1 MKITESKIRR
11 IILEELSQYRLVE
24 QPSDISPR
32 MDAAVHAEWEKQGVA
47 DIMSPGGDSASLQ
60 DVNLLAVES
69 AIASGDDI
77 DPTLKAEMRESAIW
91 EFSSLFTK
99 SLQEVMRGF
108 IEENPG
114 IESEED
120 LSTEKIREI
129 KENAA
134 RHALREYRA
143 THSNTQIIADYISR
157 LERIIGKPVPPT
169 LKQLTIRYAKDFAY
183 QFVFGFIDNAILILA
198 GAAIDDYIKMIFG
211 AEKLQKALAPDDLD
225 FITDGVG
232 NTISD
237 GVGDLGGGAVD
248 RSVGSWSWLQDA
260 ATDDQLE
267 IATPFQKLMARTAT
281 FTGVVLGCLVA
292 IPLGILVLKG
302 VTALGVTTAAGFG
315 LTSTVASAGLTLV
328 AAGLMGATLYQEL
341 QLLDKG
347 ARDTL
352 DTALSVIMSRVY
364 KERRLRGDFTQEEYP
379 RQDYTVEDF
388 ALDVENNRDIVQGIW
403 NQEMDFARLISH
415 EDINANQVWRGVDT
429 LSNGYGLSNPNR
441 TVLRESRLL
450 VLAGIN

>member
-1 MKITESKIRR
+1 MKIKESNIRKI
-11 IILEELSQYRLVE
+11 IIEELSHYRLLE
-24 QPSDISPR
+24 QFDIPR
-32 MDAAVHAEWEKQGVA
+32 MDPDVHAGWERQGVS
-47 DIMSPGGDSASLQ
+47 DVMRPRGDSASLQ
-60 DVNLLAVES
+60 DINQLAVES
-69 AIASGDDI
+69 AIADGDDI
-77 DPTLKAEMRESAIW
+77 DSTLKAEMRESAIW
-91 EFSSLFTK
+91 EFSSLFTE
-99 SLQEVMRGF
+99 SLQQEISRF

-114 IESEED
+114 IASEGD
-120 LSTEKIREI
+120 LSVEKIREI

-134 RHALREYRA
+134 YQALQEYKA
-143 THSNTQIIADYISR
+143 THSNTQIISDYLARI
-157 LERIIGKPVPPT
+157 ERIIGKPVPPT
-169 LKQLTIRYAKDFAY
+169 LKQLIIRYAKDFAY

-198 GAAIDDYIKMIFG
+198 GAAIDDYIKMAFG
-211 AEKLQKALAPDDLD
+211 AEKLSKVLSADDLD

-237 GVGDLGGGAVD
+237 GVGDLGGGAVE

-267 IATPFQKLMARTAT
+267 IATPFQKLMAKTAT

-292 IPLGILVLKG
+292 IPIGILILKG

-315 LTSTVASAGLTLV
+315 LTSTIASAGLALV
-328 AAGLMGATLYQEL
+328 AAGLMGATFYQEL

-352 DTALSVIMSRVY
+352 DGALNIIMSRVY
-364 KERRLRGDFTQEEYP
+364 KERRLRGDFVQAEYP
-379 RQDYTVEDF
+379 RQDYTAEDF
-388 ALDVENNRDIVQGIW
+388 ALDVENNRDIVQRIW
-403 NQEMDFARLISH
+403 NQEMDFARLASH
-415 EDINANQVWRGVDT
+415 EDMNTNEVWRGVDT

-441 TVLRESRLL
+441 TVLRESRLQ

>member
-1 MKITESKIRR
+1 MKIKESNIRKI
-11 IILEELSQYRLVE
+11 IIEELSHYRLLE
-24 QPSDISPR
+24 QFDIPR
-32 MDAAVHAEWEKQGVA
+32 MDPDVHAGWERQGVS
-47 DIMSPGGDSASLQ
+47 DVMRPRGDSASLQ

-69 AIASGDDI
+69 AISSGDDI

-91 EFSSLFTK
+91 EFSSLFTE
-99 SLQEVMRGF
+99 SLQQEISRF

-114 IESEED
+114 IASEGD
-120 LSTEKIREI
+120 LSVEKIREI

-134 RHALREYRA
+134 YQALQEYKA
-143 THSNTQIIADYISR
+143 THSNTQIISDYLAR
-157 LERIIGKPVPPT
+157 VERIIGKPVPPT
-169 LKQLTIRYAKDFAY
+169 LKQLIIRYAKDFAY

-198 GAAIDDYIKMIFG
+198 GAAIDDYIKMAFG
-211 AEKLQKALAPDDLD
+211 AEKLSKVLSADDLD

-237 GVGDLGGGAVD
+237 GVGDLGGGAVE

-267 IATPFQKLMARTAT
+267 IATPFQKLMAKTAT

-292 IPLGILVLKG
+292 IPIGILILKG

-315 LTSTVASAGLTLV
+315 LTSTIASAGLALV
-328 AAGLMGATLYQEL
+328 AAGLMGATFYQEL

-352 DTALSVIMSRVY
+352 DGALNIIMSRVY
-364 KERRLRGDFTQEEYP
+364 KERRLRGDFVQAEYP
-379 RQDYTVEDF
+379 RQDYTAEDF
-388 ALDVENNRDIVQGIW
+388 ALDVENNRDIVQRIW
-403 NQEMDFARLISH
+403 NQEMDFARLASH
-415 EDINANQVWRGVDT
+415 EDMNTNEVWRGVDT

-441 TVLRESRLL
+441 TVLRESRLQ

>member
-1 MKITESKIRR
+1 MKIKESNIRKI
-11 IILEELSQYRLVE
+11 IIEELSHYRLLE
-24 QPSDISPR
+24 QFDIPR
-32 MDAAVHAEWEKQGVA
+32 MDPDVHAGWERQGVS
-47 DIMSPGGDSASLQ
+47 DVMRPRGDSASLQ
-60 DVNLLAVES
+60 DINQLAVES
-69 AIASGDDI
+69 AIADGDDI
-77 DPTLKAEMRESAIW
+77 DSTLKAEMRESAIW
-91 EFSSLFTK
+91 EFSSLFTE
-99 SLQEVMRGF
+99 SLQQEISRF

-114 IESEED
+114 IASEGD
-120 LSTEKIREI
+120 LSVEKIREI

-134 RHALREYRA
+134 YQALQEYKA
-143 THSNTQIIADYISR
+143 THSNTQIISDYLAR
-157 LERIIGKPVPPT
+157 VERIIGKPVPPT
-169 LKQLTIRYAKDFAY
+169 LKQLIIRYAKDFAY

-198 GAAIDDYIKMIFG
+198 GAAIDDYIKMAFG
-211 AEKLQKALAPDDLD
+211 AEKLSKVLSADDLD

-237 GVGDLGGGAVD
+237 GVGDLGGGAVE

-267 IATPFQKLMARTAT
+267 IATPFQKLMAKTAT

-292 IPLGILVLKG
+292 IPIGILILKG

-315 LTSTVASAGLTLV
+315 LTSTIASAGLALV
-328 AAGLMGATLYQEL
+328 AAGLMGATFYQEL

-352 DTALSVIMSRVY
+352 DGALNIIMSRVY
-364 KERRLRGDFTQEEYP
+364 KERRLRGDFVQAEYP
-379 RQDYTVEDF
+379 RQDYTAEDF
-388 ALDVENNRDIVQGIW
+388 ALDVENNRDIVQRIW
-403 NQEMDFARLISH
+403 NQEMDFARLASH
-415 EDINANQVWRGVDT
+415 EDMNTNEVWRGVDT

-441 TVLRESRLL
+441 TVLRESRLQ